1 MTPKFHRAEALPAY
15 QPPVETTSLVTLR
28 RQLKMLADVKE
39 MSGYG
44 MMGLFTGNPGLGKSV
59 AAESFAANS
68 PSTVLFRIPEDASPR
83 GVAWSL
89 AKALDLNP
97 SGTAYEIKW
106 DIIQTL
112 IVTRKTMVIADEGDY
127 LNARTFDTLRYIYDE
142 SGVSIA
148 IISLPRLRKVI
159 KKHKKFRS
167 RVGMRERFEPLNEEE
182 VLKTLL
188 PGLKFPRW
196 QYDFNKEQDYA
207 LGLFMWQI
215 VKPSLRNLRDLMSR
229 AMVVAVARGKDQL
242 IDMAIV
248 KNALQKGGKFD
259 NDDTDEDNED
269 MYEDDEDDEDD
280 EEDGEESEP
289 QKLGKLEQESLRRRR
304 AKRKKK

>member
-1 MTPKFHRAEALPAY
+1 MTPKFHRVEALPAY

-28 RQLKMLADVKE
+28 KQLKMLADVKE

-59 AAESFAANS
+59 AAEAFAANS
-68 PSTVLFRIPEDASPR
+68 PLTVLFRITEDPTPR
-83 GVAWSL
+83 SIAWSL

-112 IVTRKTMVIADEGDY
+112 IVTRKTLVIADEGDY
-127 LNARTFDTLRYIYDE
+127 LNARTFDTIRFIYDE

-148 IISLPRLRKVI
+148 IISLPRLRMVI
-159 KKHKKFRS
+159 RKYKKFRS
-167 RVGMRERFEPLNEEE
+167 RVGMRETFEPLTEEE
-182 VLKTLL
+182 VLNTLL

-196 QYDFNKEQDYA
+196 QYDLNKEQDRE

-215 VKPSLRNLRDLMSR
+215 VKPSLRNLRDLMLR
-229 AMVVAVARGKDQL
+229 AMAVAAARGNDQL

-248 KNALQKGGKFD
+248 KNALQKGGTFD
-259 NDDTDEDNED
+259 NKDTDEDNDDIEK
-269 MYEDDEDDEDD
+269 DDEDDEDD